1 MEKSME
7 LLGSIR
13 CANGGREESSGLFS
27 SEEIGELWSIFV
39 GLNRWRRRE
48 SRCGGLKAQ
57 V

>member
-27 SEEIGELWSIFV
+27 SEERGELWSIFI

-48 SRCGGLKAQ
+48 SRCGGREE